1 MPIISKKCL
10 NKDRKFCKLSK
21 CFDSDTILRRRV
33 AREEFL
39 FILSL
44 LKSLMSLY
52 LESIDTGWS
61 ESLKGVSMELNS
73 VKKFRIWS
81 GKMLVSLEKRKLLNP
96 GYIRKIL
103 EFDCSENEE
112 VFDWQHKHTCRNCY
126 FFYFTILFIVKI
138 STNLMDHCLARYSR
152 NLVLFCFYFS
162 IAEIIKDFCGSQCN
176 FQVTYGLY
184 LYIKLWSWFEI
195 HKTIK
200 TKDYTLNWLTFLKI
214 PVKAKSIILLG

>member
-21 CFDSDTILRRRV
+21 CFDSDTILRRKV

-61 ESLKGVSMELNS
+61 ESLKGVYMELNS

-96 GYIRKIL
+96 EYIRKIL
-103 EFDCSENEE
+103 EFDCSENEK
-112 VFDWQHKHTCRNCY
+112 VFDWQHKHICRNCY
-126 FFYFTILFIVKI
+126 FFISLYCSLLRSVQILWII
-138 STNLMDHCLARYSR
+138 AWQDIQETWC
-152 NLVLFCFYFS
+152 CFVF
-162 IAEIIKDFCGSQCN
+162 
-176 FQVTYGLY
+176 
-184 LYIKLWSWFEI
+184 
-195 HKTIK
+195 
-200 TKDYTLNWLTFLKI
+200 TFLLQR
-214 PVKAKSIILLG
+214 S